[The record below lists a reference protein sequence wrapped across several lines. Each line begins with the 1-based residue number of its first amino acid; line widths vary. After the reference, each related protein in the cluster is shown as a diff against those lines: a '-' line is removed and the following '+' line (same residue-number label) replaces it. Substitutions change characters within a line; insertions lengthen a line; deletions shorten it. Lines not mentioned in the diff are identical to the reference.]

1 LSAIVGRI
9 RHQFSDARPA
19 KRAGLILLLLAAF
32 TVVGTS
38 AWAYWTTT
46 GNGTAST
53 TTGTLNPPTNVVAG
67 NTPVSTTVHVSWT
80 APTSGAAPTGYY
92 VTPSGGA
99 ATSSTCGTVS
109 SPAPATSCDYTA
121 ITTAGAFTYTVTA
134 VFHSWTAISSA
145 SNSVTV
151 VTDMTPPTVT
161 INQAVG
167 QADPTNSGTVAFT
180 AVFSEPV
187 TGFTNGDVTVGGTAG
202 GTKTAAITG
211 TGAVYTVTISGATG
225 NGTITASIGAS
236 TVQDLAGNNNT
247 ASTSTDNT
255 VTLDTTAPTVTI
267 NQAVGQADPTNSGT
281 VAFTAVFSESVT
293 GFTNSDVTTGGTAA
307 GSWSVGITGTGPSY
321 TVTISGATGN
331 GTITASIGA
340 STVQDLAGNNNTA
353 STSTDNSVTLDTT
366 APTVTINQAVGQAD
380 PTNSGTV
387 AFTAVFSEPVTGF
400 TNGDVTVGGTAG
412 GTKTAAI
419 TGSGTSY
426 TVTVSGAT
434 GNGTITASIGAST
447 FLDLA
452 GNANTAST
460 STDNTVTL
468 DTTAPTVTLT
478 SNPSSPNGTNGW
490 FKSSVTWAP
499 NGSDL
504 SGIASCQI
512 PVAYSSPDSMT
523 ASVTRTCTDIAGNIG
538 TGTATF
544 QYDGTAP
551 AANVTSPANLA
562 SVVGTSVAVT
572 STNAADTTSGV
583 ASVQFQVKPA
593 AGTFANI
600 GAADN
605 TSPYAATWDT
615 TSVVNGSYLL
625 QTVVTDAAGNT
636 FTSGSTSVTVAN
648 VYAFVVSNPGPQT
661 AGTAF
666 GGGTLQLQVNG
677 VNSAT
682 FAGAAY
688 AGNKVIGFTGPST
701 SPSGTAPT
709 YPLTVAF
716 TDGLGTI
723 GANAITLTTAQITT
737 LTATMTADSIA
748 GTSGTLTVGAGGA
761 TRLAWS
767 NVTPGTGASAPGAA
781 APTPCLFTC
790 TWSNFGTGS
799 KTFTATV
806 SVTDSFGNTV
816 SGVGAGKSA
825 SVTGTGV
832 TGGSLSLASVG
843 PAVTSTQYTYTSPS
857 SGANF
862 THVLTA
868 TGSPAGWL
876 TATATITKN

>member
-1 LSAIVGRI
+1 MSAIVGRI

-236 TVQDLAGNNNT
+236 TVQDLAGNN
-247 ASTSTDNT
+247 
-255 VTLDTTAPTVTI
+255 
-267 NQAVGQADPTNSGT
+267 
-281 VAFTAVFSESVT
+281 
-293 GFTNSDVTTGGTAA
+293 
-307 GSWSVGITGTGPSY
+307 
-321 TVTISGATGN
+321 
-331 GTITASIGA
+331 
-340 STVQDLAGNNNTA
+340 
-353 STSTDNSVTLDTT
+353 
-366 APTVTINQAVGQAD
+366 
-380 PTNSGTV
+380 
-387 AFTAVFSEPVTGF
+387 
-400 TNGDVTVGGTAG
+400 
-412 GTKTAAI
+412 
-419 TGSGTSY
+419 
-426 TVTVSGAT
+426 
-434 GNGTITASIGAST
+434 
-447 FLDLA
+447 
-452 GNANTAST
+452 NTAST